1 MPEAIRAVLAYRGWF
16 VFIARMVACDRRMAQ
31 DSGQRDGLAGHLRGH
46 RNADAQ
52 AVAGIFGQA

>member
-1 MPEAIRAVLAYRGWF
+1 MRAALAYRGWF